1 MMVDV
6 AERHGHCIDAQALE
20 KELGVPVVPVALNS
34 GLFWGRR
41 SFEKRPGRI
50 RLKLL
55 PPIPP
60 GSPRREFIARLEQD
74 IEGASR
80 RLIEGSDPGDANK

>member
-1 MMVDV
+1 M
-6 AERHGHCIDAQALE
+6 
-20 KELGVPVVPVALNS
+20 PVVPVALNS

-41 SFEKRPGRI
+41 SFVKRPGRI
-50 RLKLL
+50 RLELL

-74 IEGASR
+74 IESASR
-80 RLIEGSDPGDANK
+80 RLLEDAGPLETQEIF